1 MWIILGNWI
10 NMPDTVNNAIIY
22 VIVLLTISYLYKD
35 IIKLTKQYILK
46 HNLYKFYA
54 SVSYSHLCYLC
65 ILIPNNEP
73 TDFQFQLKII
83 CIKVFL
89 QLQMVNY
96 SNMTSLCRYHFSY
109 LCIILILQTVPM
121 FSVVCM
127 QKGYMVNSPFNICY

>member
-1 MWIILGNWI
+1 
-10 NMPDTVNNAIIY
+10 MPDTVNNAIIY

-96 SNMTSLCRYHFSY
+96 SNMTSLCTYHFSY

>member
-1 MWIILGNWI
+1 
-10 NMPDTVNNAIIY
+10 MPDTVNNAIIY

-89 QLQMVNY
+89 
-96 SNMTSLCRYHFSY
+96 
-109 LCIILILQTVPM
+109 TVTN
-121 FSVVCM
+121 
-127 QKGYMVNSPFNICY
+127 G